1 MTINKIEKYL
11 EKKVLF
17 PLAEAFSQCIAYYQ
31 FLTFQVTFNYPKVLE
46 RSTLRVVWVS
56 ILCNHRIV
64 IARGSP
70 SGRFLTTDIPE
81 ICTAPFGGKN
91 E

>member
-31 FLTFQVTFNYPKVLE
+31 FLTFQVTF
-46 RSTLRVVWVS
+46 TLTNQKFWKEAPSAWCGFRFF
-56 ILCNHRIV
+56 V
-64 IARGSP
+64 I
-70 SGRFLTTDIPE
+70 TE
-81 ICTAPFGGKN
+81 
-91 E
+91 